1 MSAAS
6 FAALLILM
14 PVQAARPERPVIQS
28 IEASPSLLWPPNHR
42 MVPVTVSVAA
52 DGGCAIV
59 GVASD
64 DPGGKK
70 RDDPDWV
77 ITGPLTVDL
86 RAERSGSSDGRR
98 YTISV
103 ECRGVAGAT
112 DAATTVVTVPHD
124 RGKAK
129 AEKAD

>member
-1 MSAAS
+1 MQARTKGSAAS
-6 FAALLILM
+6 LAALLFLM
-14 PVQAARPERPVIQS
+14 PVQAASPKRPAIPS

-52 DGGCAIV
+52 DGNGCAIV

-64 DPGGKK
+64 DTGSKK
-70 RDDPDWV
+70 KNDPDWV

-86 RAERSGSSDGRR
+86 RAERSGSSDGRH

-103 ECRGVAGAT
+103 ECSGAGAS
-112 DAATTVVTVPHD
+112 TVVTVPHD
-124 RGKAK
+124 RGKGRR
-129 AEKAD
+129 